1 MSKQDQSGVELAR
14 RMSNFSRALGVNE
27 TSRFSELTR
36 GLTRMWAETSWLKEG
51 RLMTDVASL
60 GVWPLGGW
68 AHLPGVCVRRALACR
83 AALGPGGSRIYA
95 CLLCVQVSGPG
106 PYLLSSRPISARTAP
121 VPLLGP
127 VARR

>member
-1 MSKQDQSGVELAR
+1 MSKQEQSGVELAR

-60 GVWPLGGW
+60 GVWHLGGHICLVCAFG
-68 AHLPGVCVRRALACR
+68 AHLLV
-83 AALGPGGSRIYA
+83 GPR
-95 CLLCVQVSGPG
+95 
-106 PYLLSSRPISARTAP
+106 
-121 VPLLGP
+121 
-127 VARR
+127 